1 MNISISA
8 DSAHGHELVDDLVS
22 GVMTSVYDEMRGK
35 PASMVLEILTETL
48 ARRLPGIT
56 VDEEALRLTAAR
68 IAVGLPPA

>member
-22 GVMTSVYDEMRGK
+22 GVMASVHDDMRGK

-48 ARRLPGIT
+48 ARRLPGISF
-56 VDEEALRLTAAR
+56 DEEALRLAAAR
-68 IAVGLPPA
+68 IAVGLSPA